1 MTKQVEINVRN
12 DWIYDW
18 NNETTDKPVFGSVTV
33 DDETL
38 RDGLQSPS
46 VREPQLDEK
55 IAILDAMVSLGIRR
69 GDIGLPMS
77 SQLEDIRG
85 LLRHIAADRL
95 PFRPGLAVRTVVS
108 DIRHVAD
115 LQQQI
120 GIPILAEAFVGCSR
134 VRQLVEGWDLAFIV
148 RKATEAVE
156 FAKQEN
162 VPIMFVTEDTTRS
175 HPDDLRVVYTA
186 AVQSGADEVCIA
198 DTVGHATPWGTKA
211 VVRAVCG
218 IVAEAGGTDVVINW
232 HGHSDRGL
240 GVINS
245 IAALEAGC
253 DVVHATGLGVGERSG
268 NTPMDQL
275 LVNLKML
282 GLWEHDLQTLPEY
295 VRRVSDATRIPV
307 PVNYPVFGADA
318 FRTATG
324 VHAAAIAKAIK
335 RGDAV
340 GADAVYS
347 SVSASQFGLTQ
358 RIEIGRMSGKSNVLF
373 WLENAGIVASEPL
386 VEAILAAAHESRT
399 VLSDDDIR
407 NVVRRVLKE

>member
-1 MTKQVEINVRN
+1 MTVKNE
-12 DWIYDW
+12 WIYDW
-18 NNETTDKPVFGSVTV
+18 NDETADKPVFGAVTV

-55 IAILDAMVSLGIRR
+55 IAILEAMISLGIRR

-77 SQLEDIRG
+77 SQIDDIRG
-85 LLRHIAADRL
+85 LLRHIATERL

-115 LQQQI
+115 LQQQV

-186 AVQSGADEVCIA
+186 AIQAGANEVCIA
-198 DTVGHATPWGTKA
+198 DTVGHATPWGTRA
-211 VVRAVCG
+211 VVRAVRQ
-218 IVAEAGGTDVVINW
+218 IVMDAGGTDVLTNW

-240 GVINS
+240 GVINT
-245 IAALEAGC
+245 IAAAEAGC
-253 DVVHATGLGVGERSG
+253 DVLHATGLGVGERSG

-295 VRRVSDATRIPV
+295 VRRVSNATRIPV
-307 PVNYPVFGADA
+307 PVNYPVFGSDA

-324 VHAAAIAKAIK
+324 VHAAAIAKAMK
-335 RGDAV
+335 RGDLV
-340 GADAVYS
+340 GADTVYS
-347 SVSASQFGLTQ
+347 SVSASQFGLKQ

-373 WLENAGIVASEPL
+373 WLENAGIRATESL
-386 VEAILAAAHESRT
+386 VEAILTAAHESRT
-399 VLSDDDIR
+399 VLTDNEILEI
-407 NVVRRVLKE
+407 VRCTVTK